1 MYALSE
7 ILPFWDKLT
16 KEEQLWIK
24 DRTRPVSFQKRT
36 FITSSMDDC
45 LGALFLLDGQFRT
58 YITSDEGREVTLFRL
73 HNGDVSVMSASCV
86 FDTLAFDVS
95 IKAMEDTSAILLP
108 SNALE
113 HLKTKNVYV
122 ELYFSKLMNEQ
133 FSDIMWAM
141 QQILFFGID
150 KRLAIFLWDELTE
163 SETST
168 LHFTHEDI
176 AVIIGSAREVV
187 SRVLKSF
194 AVEGIVELGRGTI
207 KIIDKAA
214 LKQLC
219 SE

>member
-16 KEEQLWIK
+16 EEEQLWIK
-24 DRTRPVSFQKRT
+24 NRTRQVSFQKGT
-36 FITSSMDDC
+36 FITSGMDDC
-45 LGALFLLDGQFRT
+45 LGALFLLNGQFRT
-58 YITSDEGREVTLFRL
+58 YITSDEGREITLFRL

-141 QQILFFGID
+141 
-150 KRLAIFLWDELTE
+150 
-163 SETST
+163 
-168 LHFTHEDI
+168 
-176 AVIIGSAREVV
+176 
-187 SRVLKSF
+187 
-194 AVEGIVELGRGTI
+194 
-207 KIIDKAA
+207 
-214 LKQLC
+214 
-219 SE
+219 

>member
-7 ILPFWDKLT
+7 ILPFWDQLT
-16 KEEQLWIK
+16 EEEQLWIK
-24 DRTRPVSFQKRT
+24 DRTRQVSFQKGT
-36 FITSSMDDC
+36 FITSGMDDC
-45 LGALFLLDGQFRT
+45 LGALFLLDGQLRT
-58 YITSDEGREVTLFRL
+58 YITSDEGREITLFRL

-122 ELYFSKLMNEQ
+122 DLYFSKLMNEQ

-194 AVEGIVELGRGTI
+194 AEEGIVELGRGTI

-214 LKQLC
+214 LKQLY